1 MAPLLED
8 PRIRQTWNNISQNA
22 ETATETAAA
31 GIWSFVHDYI
41 NPCFASMGE
50 SIEQCTTQCFPDR
63 EERAR
68 RLRERDRA
76 RGRAEYS
83 FDFYDDWDDEEAGAS
98 GGLLGWGNDEL
109 DRLLAGSGS
118 HSHGPEDQ
126 PSGRK
131 RKMSYGT
138 RRPPKRRGTVDGLPD
153 PTIIPSTS
161 ALGFLQRLPFK
172 FGGTLR
178 YKPSAADLQDHPGA
192 HRAEL
197 GDDAEAEPLID
208 EDHSDYSDAGELHI
222 TKTRPR
228 SSTTASGDTSD
239 SFRSRGDLFP
249 SDGEDD
255 AVPLSDEFAT
265 TLGRRGTV
273 TTLEDHSS
281 SKTRNSSKGKSRA
294 RSLAMSRTLS
304 GTSHSSSQSLTGPGS
319 KFDESAAQPSDR
331 PNEEDINI
339 PPLSELE
346 QEEERLR
353 QQEEAELQ
361 SKREAAIKLASE
373 RGLSIGELHST
384 RAVAVAPTRESVRT
398 PDLEDDHPPQT
409 ANAEK
414 TDTKPSSEPTITNGL
429 TNGLPSE
436 AKLVFEET
444 ADQDFVPAR
453 LPRF

>member
-50 SIEQCTTQCFPDR
+50 SVEQCTTQCFPDR

-118 HSHGPEDQ
+118 HSGPDGQ

-138 RRPPKRRGTVDGLPD
+138 RRPPKRRGTLDGLPD

-208 EDHSDYSDAGELHI
+208 EDHSDDSGVGDI
-222 TKTRPR
+222 IIKKTRPR

-281 SKTRNSSKGKSRA
+281 GKTRNSSKGKSRE
-294 RSLAMSRTLS
+294 RSLAMSRTHS
-304 GTSHSSSQSLTGPGS
+304 GISHASNQSLAVRGS
-319 KFDESAAQPSDR
+319 KPDESATQPSDG
-331 PNEEDINI
+331 PDEEGSNI
-339 PPLSELE
+339 PPLSELQ

-353 QQEEAELQ
+353 QEEEAELQ

-373 RGLSIGELHST
+373 RGLGTGEARSSRASSARQSLHT
-384 RAVAVAPTRESVRT
+384 RDS
-398 PDLEDDHPPQT
+398 EDHHQSPK
-409 ANAEK
+409 AASAEEVDKK
-414 TDTKPSSEPTITNGL
+414 TGSEATVTDEL
-429 TNGLPSE
+429 TNGFPNKAETDS
-436 AKLVFEET
+436 EET
-444 ADQDFVPAR
+444 EEADFVPAR

>member
-8 PRIRQTWNNISQNA
+8 PRIRQTWNNISHNA

-41 NPCFASMGE
+41 NPCFVSMGE
-50 SIEQCTTQCFPDR
+50 SVEQCTTQCFPDR

-83 FDFYDDWDDEEAGAS
+83 FDFYDDWDDEEAAN

-118 HSHGPEDQ
+118 NSHGPDEQ

-138 RRPPKRRGTVDGLPD
+138 RRTPKRRGTIDGLPD

-161 ALGFLQRLPFK
+161 ALGFLQRLPFR

-208 EDHSDYSDAGELHI
+208 EEHSDDSDGGDI
-222 TKTRPR
+222 IIKKTRPR

-265 TLGRRGTV
+265 TLGRRGTL

-281 SKTRNSSKGKSRA
+281 VKTRNSSKGKSRE
-294 RSLAMSRTLS
+294 RSLVMSRTA
-304 GTSHSSSQSLTGPGS
+304 SHSSKLSLIVPGS
-319 KFDESAAQPSDR
+319 KFDELAGQPSDR
-331 PNEEDINI
+331 PKEDGSNI

-373 RGLSIGELHST
+373 RGLSISELQPSRTGWETPTRRSLHS
-384 RAVAVAPTRESVRT
+384 RNS
-398 PDLEDDHPPQT
+398 EDNLSPKAT
-409 ANAEK
+409 NAEEV
-414 TDTKPSSEPTITNGL
+414 DTKSSSEPAITNGL
-429 TNGLPSE
+429 TNGSSNE
-436 AKLVFEET
+436 TTSDFEET
-444 ADQDFVPAR
+444 VEADFVPAR